1 MNATLKITKIGNSAG
16 VILPKKFLEH
26 LDAAVGD
33 RLTVVRTSRGLELA
47 KASADTEDQMAV
59 AREVMA
65 RRHRALMAL
74 ADAVM
79 EQDRA
84 ILAELAKS

>member
-1 MNATLKITKIGNSAG
+1 M
-16 VILPKKFLEH
+16 P
-26 LDAAVGD
+26 
-33 RLTVVRTSRGLELA
+33 TSRALELA
-47 KASADTEDQMAV
+47 KASADAEDQMAV

-65 RRHRALMAL
+65 RRHQALMAL

-79 EQDRA
+79 DQDRA